1 MINFW
6 SRPSANFLYT
16 LERGRMPIPNQRKVS
31 RAVYLIF
38 TKKYGLH
45 IQPDASRYLEELLRE
60 ETNVNDSLE
69 KIVKMYQKR
78 NEGKYAHQNEHASLI
93 S

>member
-1 MINFW
+1 
-6 SRPSANFLYT
+6 
-16 LERGRMPIPNQRKVS
+16 MPIPNQRKVS

-60 ETNVNDSLE
+60 EANVNDALE

-78 NEGKYAHQNEHASLI
+78 NEGKYARQEHASLI
-93 S
+93 RRILTMLPK